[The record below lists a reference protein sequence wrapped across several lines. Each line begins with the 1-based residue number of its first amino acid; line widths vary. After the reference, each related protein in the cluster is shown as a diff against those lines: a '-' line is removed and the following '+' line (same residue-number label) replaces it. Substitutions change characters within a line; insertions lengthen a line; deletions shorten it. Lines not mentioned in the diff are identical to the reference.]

1 MVKDAFRV
9 GGVLTLLMVCLAS
22 AATAPAPFGP
32 LPTERQLRWHEMEYY
47 GFLHFTVNT
56 FTDKE
61 WGFGDEKPAIFN
73 PSQMDIRQWAR
84 VARDAGMKGLIIT
97 AKHHDGFCLWPSA
110 YTEHSVKHSPWKN
123 GKGDIVGELAAACRE
138 YGLRMGVYLSPWDRN
153 SAVYGTPEYRTY
165 YRSQLR
171 ELLTTYGDV
180 FSVWYDGANG
190 GDGYY
195 GGANETR
202 RIDNKTYYR
211 WPEVHKIVRELQ
223 PMAVMFSDAGPDIR
237 WVGNE
242 RGFGNETNYATLK
255 RDELYPGTPRS
266 RELPQGHRDGNYWVP
281 AEADVS
287 IRPGWFYHA
296 SQDERVKSLDQ
307 MLEIYYRSVG
317 MGCNL
322 LLNIP
327 PDRRGLIHE
336 NDIASLMA
344 LRKVLDLT
352 FDEDLAQGKPAKAT
366 NVRGEDATFGAAK
379 LTDGDRD
386 TYWTTD
392 DNVTEAEATVDLGE
406 PVLFNRVR
414 VQEYIALGQRVEG
427 FAIDARIDGAWKT
440 IAEGTTIGPRRILQ
454 FEGVV
459 ADRVRLRLTS
469 SRACPTISTLELY
482 LAPARVTIG
491 PEVSV
496 FMGSQKVTLASDTP
510 GARIYYTLDNS
521 APTPQSQRYTSPFE
535 LTKSATVKASA
546 WVGKTP
552 GYPLAERDYEY
563 SEAADL
569 LPAVKTPS
577 NLGAGLRYSY
587 YEGGWQTL
595 DQMAD
600 RQPTGKGVTSA
611 FNIALRKRDDHFA
624 LKFEG
629 LIDVPADGLY
639 EFFTESDDGS
649 ALYVD
654 GQQVVDNDALQ
665 GMTERSGQIALQ
677 KGLHQFEVQY
687 FNATGGMGLAVRW
700 SGPGVAKAA
709 IPGAVLKHKP

>member
-1 MVKDAFRV
+1 MVKDVFRV
-9 GGVLTLLMVCLAS
+9 GVVLALLSIGLAG
-22 AATAPAPFGP
+22 AATPPAPFGP
-32 LPTERQLRWHEMEYY
+32 VPAARQLRWHEMEYY

-61 WGFGDEKPAIFN
+61 WGFGDEDPKIFN
-73 PSQMDIRQWAR
+73 PSAMDIRQWAR

-110 YTEHSVKHSPWKN
+110 YTEHSIKHSPWKD

-153 SAVYGTPEYRTY
+153 CAVYGTPEYRTY

-171 ELLTTYGDV
+171 ELLTTYGDI

-202 RIDNKTYYR
+202 RIDRQTYYR
-211 WPEVHKIVRELQ
+211 WPEVHKLVRELQ

-242 RGFGNETNYATLK
+242 RGFGNETNYAALK

-296 SQDERVKSLDQ
+296 SQDARVKSLDQ
-307 MLEIYYRSVG
+307 LLEIYYRSVG

-322 LLNIP
+322 LLNVP

-336 NDIASLMA
+336 ADVASLMA

-352 FDEDLAQGKPAKAT
+352 FDEDLAQGKSAKAS
-366 NVRGEDATFGAAK
+366 NIRGSDAQFGAAK

-386 TYWTTD
+386 TYWATD
-392 DNVTEAEATVDLGE
+392 DNVTEAEATVDLGK
-406 PVLFNRVR
+406 PALFNRVR
-414 VQEYIALGQRVEG
+414 VQEHIALGQRIEG
-427 FAIDARIDGAWKT
+427 FAIDARVDGTWKQ
-440 IAEGTTIGPRRILQ
+440 IAKGTTIGPRRILQ

-459 ADRVRLRLTS
+459 ADRVRLRITS
-469 SRACPTISTLELY
+469 SRACPTVSTLELY
-482 LAPARVTIG
+482 LAPARVTIT

-496 FMGSQKVTLASDTP
+496 FMGSQKVTLESDTP
-510 GARIYYTLDNS
+510 GATIYYTLDGS
-521 APTPQSQRYTSPFE
+521 EPTRQSKRYTSAFE
-535 LTKSATVKASA
+535 LAKSATIKAAA

-552 GYPLAERDYEY
+552 GFPVAERHYECR
-563 SEAADL
+563 AAFDL
-569 LPAVKTPS
+569 LPVVKAS
-577 NLGAGLRYSY
+577 GKLEKGLRYAY

-600 RQPTGKGVTSA
+600 RKPVGKGVTSA
-611 FNIALRKRDDHFA
+611 FDIGLRKRDDHFA

-629 LIDVPADGLY
+629 LIDVPSDGLY

-654 GQQVVDNDALQ
+654 GKQVVDNNNLQ
-665 GMTERSGQIALQ
+665 GMTERSGQIALK
-677 KGLHQFEVQY
+677 KGLHQLDVRY
-687 FNATGGMGLAVRW
+687 FNATGGMGLNVRW
-700 SGPGVAKAA
+700 AGPKTPKAK
-709 IPGAVLKHKP
+709 IPANVLKHQP